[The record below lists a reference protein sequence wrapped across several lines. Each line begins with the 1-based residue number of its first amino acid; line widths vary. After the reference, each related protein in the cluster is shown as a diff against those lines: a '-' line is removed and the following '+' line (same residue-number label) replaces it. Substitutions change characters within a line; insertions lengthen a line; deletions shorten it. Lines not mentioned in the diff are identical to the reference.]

1 MFILGRFGHLSEIKI
16 MSRDALELTAEL
28 IRDEVNELGGKWY
41 FWEIE
46 KTRNV
51 DRVEYDNDFD
61 IQLAAVYFTDG
72 SIKTVPLAGF
82 FIDMD
87 VHATARHVELCE
99 RFERRFGVLWQKVL
113 APAEVVIVE
122 LGKHRKVEIVRAK

>member
-1 MFILGRFGHLSEIKI
+1 MDSSELEMTLEIIK
-16 MSRDALELTAEL
+16 
-28 IRDEVNELGGKWY
+28 DEVNEFGGKWY

-61 IQLAAVYFTDG
+61 IQLATVYFVDG

-82 FIDMD
+82 FVEMD
-87 VHATARHVELCE
+87 AFATARHVELCE
-99 RFERRFGVLWQKVL
+99 RFEKRFGVLWQKVL
-113 APAEVVIVE
+113 APANVVVVE
-122 LGKHRKVEIVRAK
+122 SGNHRKVDIVRANHG